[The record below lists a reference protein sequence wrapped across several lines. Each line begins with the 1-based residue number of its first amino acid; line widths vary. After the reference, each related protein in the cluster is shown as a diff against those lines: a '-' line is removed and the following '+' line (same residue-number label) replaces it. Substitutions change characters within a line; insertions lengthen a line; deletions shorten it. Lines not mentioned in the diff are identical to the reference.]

1 MTLFLKR
8 HPIKIRHC
16 CLYLIIQIIAIL
28 LIGHPCIGQT
38 ANALPECNIEHFKE
52 LTEKTLRVTRIVQ
65 DRQGFMWIGTLNGLY
80 RYDGY
85 NFVSFKAKPGDGS
98 HIITDRV
105 SSIYLDA
112 DNNIWCLI
120 GHRACLF
127 DTRTMQFTD
136 VLCPLEQRTG
146 RTYDVKKIRTM
157 GDGTTWLITS
167 DGIYIKLHNNH
178 PQTTATV
185 KLRGLVDQDRMFA
198 TDHHGRTWILTDRG
212 TFMFNGKQ
220 IRKPQT
226 YRTFVN
232 RGNNSWLLDDNGRLH
247 VLTPDDRIVPVTN
260 PMLNEPVFKIY
271 PLQNNRMALVTATR
285 LLLMDARSGR
295 IIDSGIR
302 GQVGRLFQYAPRQLW
317 LQMTDGTIIRLNG
330 DNGAKMT
337 LAGLTSSISII
348 TEDPNHNVWILTEE
362 GKLYCLTRGT
372 VIPQLYPTEDKDL
385 RESTN
390 SLTDRQGNIWF
401 RNKVG
406 IFKLSFRQQHLQP
419 LQQEVRSMIRSGLVD
434 SKGRCWLSGYDDN
447 TLRVFDRHNRPIGYL
462 GPDGRLHAAYT
473 VFGSHFY
480 CMLQD
485 RNGQIWLGSKP
496 DGLFRLRETA
506 PGTFLITHWKPAPGR
521 TDLTSGEIYDMAQDR
536 YGRLWIATH
545 GGGLL
550 CIKDTRADKPAF
562 LSRRNTQA
570 LNLSGANL
578 NVLTVTH
585 DERLLCGSDNG
596 LFVTDIRT
604 KDVRRMKFHHH
615 DRESDRANSL
625 SSNYI
630 TGILEDHRHRIF
642 ISTECGGINRILS
655 DDLLASQLSFRHYN
669 MDTGFLSDVAQTIFE
684 FNGHKWVLALNQLVE
699 MDHECAKRHGYNS
712 FFKRDK
718 LTFSPCRPIRLPDG
732 RWLLGTVNGAFI
744 VRLDNLGR
752 QSNIPQIALTGL
764 KVQGQEERYDVN
776 GSDTVVIRPKE
787 RSFMLSFAALDYS
800 GTDMID
806 YAYQI
811 GDNQKAWTYIG
822 RSHSIS
828 FPDINP
834 GTYILRIRSTNSEGT
849 WVGNTRR
856 VVIIVKP
863 TFWETPWAKL
873 LYIIL
878 LAAVLF
884 GIIHTITYIRTIKQ
898 QQREALEKYL
908 KLLDSSRQ
916 NAENQPQQAE
926 IIRQAHQKAAD
937 DNFMKRLMSFIE
949 QNMSNSDLTVEEIAE
964 ELAISQ
970 SSLNRKIKDLL
981 GTTPSDFLK
990 KARIEYACG
999 LLKKDTGMS
1008 IAEVAFQCGFADP
1021 KYFSRCF
1028 KNSKGIKPSDYRA
1041 SI

>member
-1 MTLFLKR
+1 MREL
-8 HPIKIRHC
+8 
-16 CLYLIIQIIAIL
+16 L
-28 LIGHPCIGQT
+28 LICLLCVSQALT
-38 ANALPECNIEHFKE
+38 ARPECHIEHFEE

-85 NFVSFKAKPGDGS
+85 NFVSFKAKAGDGS
-98 HIITDRV
+98 HIITDHV

-112 DNNIWCLI
+112 NNNIWCLI
-120 GHRACLF
+120 GRRACLF

-136 VLCPLEQRTG
+136 VLRQMEQQTG

-157 GDGTTWLITS
+157 RDGTTWLITS
-167 DGIYIKLHNNH
+167 DGLYISLRNDR
-178 PQTTATV
+178 PVSTAAV
-185 KLRGLVDQDRMFA
+185 RLRGLADQDRMFA
-198 TDHHGRTWILTDRG
+198 TDHHGRTWILTNRG

-226 YRTFVN
+226 YSTFVN

-260 PMLNEPVFKIY
+260 PLPTEPIAKIY
-271 PLQNNRMALVTATR
+271 PLLNNRVALITATR
-285 LLLMDARSGR
+285 LLMMDARSGR

-302 GQVGRLFQYAPRQLW
+302 GQIAKLFQYVPRQLW

-337 LAGLTSSISII
+337 LAGLSSPLSFI
-348 TEDPNHNVWILTEE
+348 TEDPNHNVWMLADN
-362 GKLYCLTRGT
+362 GSLYCLNKGT
-372 VIPQLYPTEDKDL
+372 TMPQRYPTEDENLKK
-385 RESTN
+385 STN

-401 RNKVG
+401 RNDAG
-406 IFKLSFRQQHLQP
+406 ICKLSFRQQHLQP
-419 LQQEVRSMIRSGLVD
+419 LQQEVTSMIRSSMVD
-434 SKGRCWLSGYDDN
+434 GKGRYWVSGYDDN
-447 TLRVFDRHNRPIGYL
+447 TLRVFDRHNRPVGYL

-485 RNGQIWLGSKP
+485 HSGQIWLGSKP

-506 PGTFLITHWKPAPGR
+506 PGTFLIAHWKPAPGR
-521 TDLTSGEIYDMAQDR
+521 ADLTSGEIYGMVQDR
-536 YGRLWIATH
+536 QGRLWIATH

-550 CIKDTRADKPAF
+550 CIKDTRAGKPVF
-562 LSRRNTQA
+562 LSRRNTPA
-570 LNLSGANL
+570 LNLSVANL
-578 NVLTVTH
+578 NVLTITH
-585 DERLLCGSDNG
+585 DDRLLCGSENG
-596 LFVTDIRT
+596 IFITDLRTQDIR
-604 KDVRRMKFHHH
+604 RLKFRHHT
-615 DRESDRANSL
+615 RESDRANSL
-625 SSNYI
+625 SSSHI
-630 TGILEDHRHRIF
+630 TGILEDQHHRIF
-642 ISTECGGINRILS
+642 ISTECGGISRIMS
-655 DDLLASQLSFRHYN
+655 DDLLADRLAFRHYN
-669 MDTGFLSDVAQTIFE
+669 MDTGFLSDVSQAIFE
-684 FNGHKWVLALNQLVE
+684 HNGRKWVLALNQLIE
-699 MDHECAKRHGYNS
+699 MDHECTKRHGYNS

-718 LTFSPCRPIRLPDG
+718 LSFSPCRPLRLPDG
-732 RWLLGTVNGAFI
+732 RWLLGTANGAFI
-744 VRLDNLGR
+744 VRLDNLGHI
-752 QSNIPQIALTGL
+752 SNVPQIALTGL

-776 GSDTVVIRPKE
+776 GSDTIVIRPRE

-834 GTYILRIRSTNSEGT
+834 GTYAVRIRSTNGEGT

-863 TFWETPWAKL
+863 TFWETPWATL
-873 LYIIL
+873 LYVIL
-878 LAAVLF
+878 LAGILF

-898 QQREALEKYL
+898 QQRDALDKYL
-908 KLLDSSRQ
+908 KLLDSNRQ
-916 NAENQPQQAE
+916 EAGNQPRQAE
-926 IIRQAHQKAAD
+926 IIRQARQKAAD

-949 QNMSNSDLTVEEIAE
+949 QNMSNSDLTVEDMAE
-964 ELAISQ
+964 ALATSQ
-970 SSLNRKIKDLL
+970 SGLNRKLKDLL
-981 GTTPSDFLK
+981 GSTPSDLLK
-990 KARIEYACG
+990 KARIEYACV
-999 LLKKDTGMS
+999 LLKKDTGMN
-1008 IAEVAFQCGFADP
+1008 IAEVAFNCGFADP
-1021 KYFSRCF
+1021 KYFSKCF
-1028 KNSKGIKPSDYRA
+1028 KASKGMKPSDYRTDA
-1041 SI
+1041 